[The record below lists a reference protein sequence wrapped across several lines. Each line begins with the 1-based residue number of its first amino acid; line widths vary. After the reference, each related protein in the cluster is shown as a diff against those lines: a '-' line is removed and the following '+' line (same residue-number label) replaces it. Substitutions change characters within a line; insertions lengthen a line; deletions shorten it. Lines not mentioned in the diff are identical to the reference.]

1 MTNPISLHEV
11 IEPAGHYVLR
21 YFFDGATGTCLWAGN
36 ETTVNA
42 FDYPV
47 DLDMLN
53 LPDPVLAFGNQ
64 VISRWTGLA
73 DRGDKAADD
82 PEYPVFR
89 QEACQL
95 LTILR
100 LHLEPK
106 FEILDESGIT
116 ALRLSTIFKVVSGG
130 QAGVDRAALDW
141 AMKHGV
147 PHGGWCP
154 KGRLAEDGA
163 IDSRYALQETE
174 SEGYRQ
180 RTRQNVIDSD
190 GTLILN
196 VGELSDGSLTTLR
209 FAKRFG
215 KPCLVVQ
222 LETKADGIQRTLE
235 WLQANRIFVI
245 NVAGPRESKRPG
257 IYQDTQ
263 TFLDRLFGIERCR
276 RLASK
281 E

>member
-1 MTNPISLHEV
+1 MNNTMV
-11 IEPAGHYVLR
+11 RYVLR
-21 YFFDGATGTCLWAGN
+21 YFFDGVTGTCLWAGN
-36 ETTVNA
+36 TETLNA

-47 DLDMLN
+47 DLYMLN
-53 LPDPVLAFGNQ
+53 LPDSLLKFGNQ
-64 VISRWTGLA
+64 VIDRWTALA
-73 DRGDKAADD
+73 DQADTAMNEA
-82 PEYPVFR
+82 EYAVFR
-89 QEACQL
+89 EDARQFL
-95 LTILR
+95 IMLR
-100 LHLEPK
+100 EYLGAE

-116 ALRLSTIFKVVSGG
+116 VLRPSTIFKIVSGG

-180 RTRQNVIDSD
+180 RTRQNVVDSD

-209 FAKRFG
+209 FAERFE

-222 LETKADGIQRTLE
+222 LETGAEGIRRTLE
-235 WLQANRIFVI
+235 WLRAHRIFVL

-257 IYQDTQ
+257 IYQEAQ
-263 TFLDRLFGIERCR
+263 AFLDRLSGV
-276 RLASK
+276 
-281 E
+281 